1 MAVGSLT
8 KEGRKAGSRKEW
20 VGLWQAGALVD
31 RVGCSLHGKTLAGQE
46 RARVCVLGISREG
59 LARRNRGEDLYH
71 NR

>member
-1 MAVGSLT
+1 
-8 KEGRKAGSRKEW
+8 